1 MIIDKKDV
9 IDYFNAHA
17 SSWDSEL
24 IKNEGIVEL
33 ILDYAGISRGARV
46 LDVAC
51 GTGVLI
57 PNYLGRNVSSVTG
70 VDISPEMIRAA
81 AAKFPQ
87 SNVSFICADAERDDI
102 GKDYSNIMI
111 YNAFPHFPNPEKLI
125 EKLSSLLVPGGTLT
139 VAHGM
144 SRTMLDA
151 HHSGSAAG
159 VSLRLMDEDSLAKIF
174 SKYLTVTAKI
184 SNSELYRVTGKN
196 QAQP

>member
-144 SRTMLDA
+144 SRAKIDA
-151 HHSGSAAG
+151 HHSGSAHS
-159 VSLRLMDEDSLAKIF
+159 VSMGLMPEAELAELF
-174 SKYLTVTAKI
+174 SKQLSVSSVI
-184 SNSELYRVTGKN
+184 SNGDMYLVSGCRL
-196 QAQP
+196 